1 MKKIFW
7 AACIA
12 VCMLSCKKEM
22 VSTEEAT
29 TVTSELADNA
39 IIYEVNIRQYSPEG
53 TFNAFVH
60 DIPKLKKL
68 GVKILWLMPIHEIGI
83 KNRKA
88 KGDKSVDDIEDAIEK
103 QIYLGSP
110 YSVRDYRSINHNYG
124 SKEDFQYLVDTA
136 HKNGMYVIL
145 DWVANHTA
153 WDHPWVTMHNKFYTR
168 DKEGKMIAPFDW
180 TDVAELDYTNRDLR
194 KAMIEDMKYWIT
206 QYKIDGFRCDVA
218 AEVPTDFWETAK
230 TQLNQVKP
238 IFMLAEAEKP
248 ELMKKAFDIQYGWEV
263 HHLFNDIAKGKKT
276 VKAFDTY
283 MQKVKDSL
291 QPDDIHMNF
300 TSNHDENSWNGTEY
314 ERMHDAVE
322 VFTALTY
329 VMPGMPLIYNGQEY
343 DLKKRLKFFE
353 KDTIPHTVGKMMPIY
368 EKLGK
373 LKIENA
379 ALHGGKK
386 PASYTRLE
394 TSNDDKILAFT
405 RQKGKNKVIFVAN
418 LTRRAQKVQLPLQGN
433 LLDYMTGRTISF
445 SKEAKTQLEPWQY
458 FILLN

>member
-1 MKKIFW
+1 MKKILW

-206 QYKIDGFRCDVA
+206 QYNIDGFRCDVA

-248 ELMKKAFDIQYGWEV
+248 ELMKKAFDMQYGWEV